1 MVPVKPDHAKRWLW
15 AAVVAAGGGLIVTS
29 LTGRSEIVQDLLS
42 WASLGLAVIAILLF
56 SNEQS
61 QREEDRLQG
70 EGRMKLLQEDLERQ
84 RQNVDALGEGMDV
97 AILVCDERA
106 TISYANRAAKEMFR
120 TQDPAGRSLLAITLN
135 YDLEQLALLA
145 GRDRKEQNAEL
156 TFAYPTD
163 RVGLAKA
170 WSVESL
176 PGRVFVTV
184 VEITDLRRL
193 ERVRTDFVS
202 NVSHEL
208 RTPLTLIRAMAE
220 TLLDD
225 RGKDKELFER
235 YLGKVIEEVDRLSG
249 ITSDL
254 LTLSSAESNPVRKAP
269 CDLVEVFS
277 NVVNQ
282 FQSKA
287 AEKGLELTFE
297 GPEHLVIEANTAQ
310 MTQVA
315 INLVDNAINYTQ
327 TGSVKVSVTAS
338 EDEAMVNVADTGIGI
353 PSDHHQRVFE
363 RFYRVDRG
371 RARTLGGTGL
381 GLSIVKNIV
390 ESHGGEITVES
401 ALNRGSTFTVKLPF
415 GASISES

>member
-1 MVPVKPDHAKRWLW
+1 MGPVKPILAGRWLW
-15 AAVVAAGGGLIVTS
+15 AAVVAAGVGLIVTS
-29 LTGRSEIVQDLLS
+29 VTGRSVIVQDLLA
-42 WASLGLAVIAILLF
+42 WASLGLAVIAIVLF

-70 EGRMKLLQEDLERQ
+70 EGRLRLLQEDLERQ

-145 GRDRKEQNAEL
+145 GRDRTEQNAEL
-156 TFAYPTD
+156 AFAYPTD

-170 WSVESL
+170 WSFESL

-225 RGKDKELFER
+225 KGKDKELFER

-269 CDLVEVFS
+269 CDVVEVFS

-287 AEKGLELTFE
+287 AEKELELTFE

-327 TGSVKVSVTAS
+327 AGSVKVSVTAS
-338 EDEAMVNVADTGIGI
+338 EDEAMVTVADTGIGI

-371 RARTLGGTGL
+371 RSRTLGGTGL

-401 ALNRGSTFTVKLPF
+401 ALNRGSTFTVKLPL
-415 GASISES
+415 GASISEG